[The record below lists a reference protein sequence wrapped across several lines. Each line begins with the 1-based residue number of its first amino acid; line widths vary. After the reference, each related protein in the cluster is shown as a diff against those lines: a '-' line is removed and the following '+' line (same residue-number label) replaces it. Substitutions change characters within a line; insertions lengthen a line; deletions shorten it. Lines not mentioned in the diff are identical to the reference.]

1 MEKEIKILFVDDE
14 ENVLNA
20 VKRVFFDEED
30 YTIFTAS
37 SAAEGIVLLGGNQVQ
52 VVVSDYRM
60 PGTDGVEFLREV
72 NNRWPETVRILLSGY
87 ADVTSIIAAINEGQV
102 YKFIPKPWNED
113 ELRVAIS
120 NALERYFLHQKN
132 VELTHELSV
141 KNAELTRLN
150 VELQKLLEEQT
161 ENLEFRSKVVTT
173 YQNILNAIPAGIVGI
188 DSNNILAL
196 CNSTWITMSG
206 KSWGDL
212 GQTADRYF
220 SGDINQ
226 FILQANATG
235 SIKKRLEINGIWGI
249 LSGAVM
255 QDGDDRKGV
264 ILVFMR
270 EDDV

>member
-1 MEKEIKILFVDDE
+1 MKKEIKILFVDDE

-20 VKRVFFDEED
+20 VKRVFLDED
-30 YTIFTAS
+30 YTIFTAG
-37 SAAEGIVLLGGNQVQ
+37 SAAEGLALLDSNQVQ

-72 NNRWPETVRILLSGY
+72 NNRWPDTVKILFSGY
-87 ADVTSIIAAINEGQV
+87 ADVTSIIAAINEGQI
-102 YKFIPKPWNED
+102 YKFIPKPWYDD
-113 ELRVAIS
+113 ELRVSIS

-132 VELTHELSV
+132 IELAHELSA
-141 KNAELTRLN
+141 KNEELTRLN

-196 CNSTWITMSG
+196 CNSTWIEIAG

-212 GQTADRYF
+212 GQPADGYF
-220 SGDINQ
+220 SDDIKQ
-226 FILQANATG
+226 FIMEANKRG
-235 SIKKRLEINGIWGI
+235 NVKKRLEINGIWGI

-255 QDGDDRKGV
+255 KDGDDRKGV